1 MNPDK
6 STDDDLRARFAILR
20 EDETREVPGFRTLL
34 AAVRGAS
41 PSRRAALPWSIV
53 GATVAAVAMIV
64 TIPMF
69 VNSSAPA
76 TSLATLPVLLSAP
89 SGSSPFFEA
98 PLIAGSDLP
107 TDALLPLRL
116 QIPF

>member
-20 EDETREVPGFRTLL
+20 EDETREVPVFRTLL
-34 AAVRGAS
+34 AAARGAD
-41 PSRRAALPWSIV
+41 PRRSAALPWCIA
-53 GATVAAVAMIV
+53 GATAAAVAAIV

-69 VNSSAPA
+69 LKSSAPA
-76 TSLATLPVLLSAP
+76 TSVATLPVLLSAP
-89 SGSSPFFEA
+89 SGSSPFFDA

-107 TDALLPLRL
+107 TDALLPLHL